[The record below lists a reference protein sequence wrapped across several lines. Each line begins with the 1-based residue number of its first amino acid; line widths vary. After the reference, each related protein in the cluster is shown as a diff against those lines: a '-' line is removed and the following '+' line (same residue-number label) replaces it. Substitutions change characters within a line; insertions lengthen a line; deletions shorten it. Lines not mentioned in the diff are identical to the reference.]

1 MSYSQPPLTNCVR
14 QGVVRRGNALYFP
27 VGGVGVYA
35 QIVDAA
41 AQAAEAAA
49 KAAAGTYKKA
59 ERAAKRDAQGRLLLL
74 ESERAQTGGALEVA
88 RIQAEA
94 LRAGGA
100 VQARAVDT
108 RTKYIIAGAAGFGV
122 LALLGI
128 VLLR

>member
-1 MSYSQPPLTNCVR
+1 MR
-14 QGVVRRGNALYFP
+14 QGVVRRDGRLYFP
-27 VGGVGVYA
+27 AGVGVYA

-41 AQAAEAAA
+41 AQATDAAA

-100 VQARAVDT
+100 VQAQAVDT
-108 RTKYIIAGAAGFGV
+108 RTKYIIAGAAGLGV

-128 VLLR
+128 VIIRP